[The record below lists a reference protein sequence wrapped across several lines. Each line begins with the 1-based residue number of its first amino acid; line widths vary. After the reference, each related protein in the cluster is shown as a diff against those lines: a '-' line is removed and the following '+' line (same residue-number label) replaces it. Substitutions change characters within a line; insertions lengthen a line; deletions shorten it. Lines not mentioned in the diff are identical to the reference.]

1 MFGFIKKLFCVAT
14 KSICV
19 RICLI
24 KTITNAEDIERYLD
38 DLLQQLEYLLID
50 QDEMMIMIIV
60 IKKTEYMSLSRISE
74 VNIDLWEK
82 QKVQFP
88 AHPDVNIIMGVNG
101 SGKTTF
107 LNNLYKSL
115 TADNNKQNGD
125 IVYLPSIDNIS
136 MRDKRK
142 TATALAQ
149 DLEYFI
155 YDMKTG
161 PSLMNLRM
169 SMIDSSTKEQED
181 LKAQIADFQKTIND
195 LFALTNKRIEIEGS
209 KFSVI
214 TDNGTLP
221 VGALSSGEMQILL
234 ILLRVFLL
242 SQRESI
248 VLIDEPENSL
258 DIDWQ
263 FELINLLVH
272 FNPNAQF
279 FITTHSPALFGD
291 GWGDKVWYMEQI
303 TK

>member
-1 MFGFIKKLFCVAT
+1 MAEIRIKDINI
-14 KSICV
+14 SIWNK
-19 RICLI
+19 R
-24 KTITNAEDIERYLD
+24 
-38 DLLQQLEYLLID
+38 
-50 QDEMMIMIIV
+50 
-60 IKKTEYMSLSRISE
+60 
-74 VNIDLWEK
+74 
-82 QKVQFP
+82 KVQFI
-88 AHPDVNIIMGVNG
+88 AHSDVNIIMGING

-107 LNNLYKSL
+107 LINLYKSL
-115 TADNNKQNGD
+115 TEKKDFEN

-142 TATALAQ
+142 TATALSQ

-161 PSLMNLRM
+161 PSLMSLRM
-169 SMIDSSTKEQED
+169 SMIDCPED
-181 LKAQIADFQKTIND
+181 KQAELKSRINEFQKAVNS
-195 LFALTNKRIEIEGS
+195 LFALTHKRIEIEGS

-214 TDNGTLP
+214 TENGTLP

-242 SQRESI
+242 NGCEA
-248 VLIDEPENSL
+248 VVMIDEPENSL

-263 FELINLLVH
+263 FDLVNLLVRL
-272 FNPNAQF
+272 NPNAQY

-303 TK
+303 TKK

>member
-1 MFGFIKKLFCVAT
+1 
-14 KSICV
+14 
-19 RICLI
+19 
-24 KTITNAEDIERYLD
+24 
-38 DLLQQLEYLLID
+38 
-50 QDEMMIMIIV
+50 
-60 IKKTEYMSLSRISE
+60 MSLSRISE
-74 VNIDLWEK
+74 VNIDLWKK

-115 TADNNKQNGD
+115 IDNNEQNED

-136 MRDKRK
+136 TRDKRK

-169 SMIDSSTKEQED
+169 SMIDSSAEKQEE
-181 LKAQIADFQKTIND
+181 LKAQIADFQKTVNG
-195 LFALTNKRIEIEGS
+195 LFALTRKRIEIEGS

-221 VGALSSGEMQILL
+221 VGALSSGEMQVLL

-242 SQRESI
+242 GKRESI
-248 VLIDEPENSL
+248 ILIDEPENSL

-263 FELINLLVH
+263 FELINLLVR

>member
-1 MFGFIKKLFCVAT
+1 MAEIRIKNINI
-14 KSICV
+14 SIW
-19 RICLI
+19 
-24 KTITNAEDIERYLD
+24 N
-38 DLLQQLEYLLID
+38 
-50 QDEMMIMIIV
+50 
-60 IKKTEYMSLSRISE
+60 
-74 VNIDLWEK
+74 K
-82 QKVQFP
+82 QKVQFT
-88 AHPDVNIIMGVNG
+88 AHSDVNIIMGING

-107 LNNLYKSL
+107 LSNLYKSL
-115 TADNNKQNGD
+115 TENKKKNED

-142 TATALAQ
+142 TATALSQ

-161 PSLMNLRM
+161 PSLMSLRM
-169 SMIDSSTKEQED
+169 SMIDSPED
-181 LKAQIADFQKTIND
+181 KQTELKSRILEFQKSVNS
-195 LFALTNKRIEIEGS
+195 LFALTHKRIEIEGS

-214 TDNGTLP
+214 TENGTLP

-242 SQRESI
+242 NGREAV

-263 FELINLLVH
+263 FDLVNLLVRL
-272 FNPNAQF
+272 NPNAQY

-303 TK
+303 TKK

>member
-1 MFGFIKKLFCVAT
+1 MAEIRIKD
-14 KSICV
+14 INI
-19 RICLI
+19 RIW
-24 KTITNAEDIERYLD
+24 N
-38 DLLQQLEYLLID
+38 
-50 QDEMMIMIIV
+50 
-60 IKKTEYMSLSRISE
+60 
-74 VNIDLWEK
+74 K
-82 QKVQFP
+82 QKVLFT
-88 AHPDVNIIMGVNG
+88 AHSDVNIIMGING

-107 LNNLYKSL
+107 LSNLYKSL
-115 TADNNKQNGD
+115 TENKKDFED

-142 TATALAQ
+142 TATALSQ

-161 PSLMNLRM
+161 PSLMSLRM
-169 SMIDSSTKEQED
+169 SMIDSPED
-181 LKAQIADFQKTIND
+181 KQAELKSRINEFQKAVNS
-195 LFALTNKRIEIEGS
+195 LFALTHKRIEIEGS

-214 TDNGTLP
+214 TENGTLP

-242 SQRESI
+242 NGCEAV

-263 FELINLLVH
+263 FDLVNLLVRL
-272 FNPNAQF
+272 NPNAQY
-279 FITTHSPALFGD
+279 FITTHSPALFGE

-303 TK
+303 TKK

>member
-1 MFGFIKKLFCVAT
+1 MAEIRIKDINI
-14 KSICV
+14 SIW
-19 RICLI
+19 
-24 KTITNAEDIERYLD
+24 N
-38 DLLQQLEYLLID
+38 
-50 QDEMMIMIIV
+50 
-60 IKKTEYMSLSRISE
+60 
-74 VNIDLWEK
+74 K
-82 QKVQFP
+82 QKVQFT
-88 AHPDVNIIMGVNG
+88 AHSDVNIIMGING

-107 LNNLYKSL
+107 LSNLYKSL
-115 TADNNKQNGD
+115 TENKKNFED

-142 TATALAQ
+142 TATALSQ

-161 PSLMNLRM
+161 PSLMSLRM
-169 SMIDSSTKEQED
+169 SMIDSPED
-181 LKAQIADFQKTIND
+181 KQAELKSRILEFQKSVNS
-195 LFALTNKRIEIEGS
+195 LFALTHKRIEIEGS

-214 TDNGTLP
+214 TENGTLP

-242 SQRESI
+242 NGREAV

-263 FELINLLVH
+263 FDLVNLLVRL
-272 FNPNAQF
+272 NPNAQY

-303 TK
+303 TKK